1 MLRFLFVVLLLA
13 NALAFAYHQ
22 GYLNELAFF
31 ADGREPARLQD
42 QLNADAIRLVSDVAP
57 PQTDEQAGAHCME
70 LGNFSMAE
78 SRRVEPQLAALAA
91 GFELVRRE
99 IAEASSYMVLVPP
112 LASRAAADQRAAEL
126 RQAGITDLFV
136 LSDPP
141 EHRWGISLGV
151 FKNEEM
157 ARNRLAMVMRQGAAN
172 AQIVEYRMAM
182 PQVAFQ
188 LQGEPDALAAV
199 VDKWRAEFPRYG
211 LRACN

>member
-22 GYLNELAFF
+22 GHLNELAFF
-31 ADGREPARLQD
+31 ADGREPARLQN
-42 QLNADAIRLVSDVAP
+42 QLNADAIRLVAEVEP
-57 PQTDEQAGAHCME
+57 PQAAEQEEVRCME

-78 SRRVEPQLAALAA
+78 SRRAEPQLVALAT
-91 GFELVRRE
+91 GFDVVRRE
-99 IAEASSYMVLVPP
+99 IAEASSHMVLVPP
-112 LASRAAADQRAAEL
+112 LGSRAAADRRAAEL

-136 LSDPP
+136 LSEPP

-157 ARNRLAMVMRQGAAN
+157 ARNRLGMVMRQGAAN

-188 LQGEPDALAAV
+188 LRGEPEALPAV

>member
-1 MLRFLFVVLLLA
+1 
-13 NALAFAYHQ
+13 
-22 GYLNELAFF
+22 
-31 ADGREPARLQD
+31 RLQN
-42 QLNADAIRLVSDVAP
+42 QLNAQAIQLVFPAVQQVS
-57 PQTDEQAGAHCME
+57 DEQAEASCLE

-78 SRRVEPQLAALAA
+78 SRRAEPQLAALASE
-91 GFELVRRE
+91 FELARRE
-99 IAEASSYMVLVPP
+99 VTEASSHMVLVPP
-112 LASRAAADQRAAEL
+112 LGSRAAADQRAAEL

-136 LSDPP
+136 LPEPP

-157 ARNRLAMVMRQGAAN
+157 ARNRLGMVMRQGAAN

-188 LQGEPDALAAV
+188 LRGEPEALPAV